1 MKKTL
6 SILTAV
12 LILALSSIPV
22 FAVPSP
28 TASKEYKIIVHKN
41 KGGSGTYT
49 TKISKDGKHATITA
63 HPKKGYKFDHWT
75 IKGKYK
81 ITSGSLND
89 KTFKILLQSDVEV
102 TPHFVK
108 IGKKS
113 STPKK
118 PSSGKKTYSGTATP
132 DSVPSRNYSSTSP
145 KTGDNTMHFAIAVSA
160 VALIALSALGIK
172 LAVSKK

>member
-12 LILALSSIPV
+12 LIIVISSMPV
-22 FAVPSP
+22 FAAPSP
-28 TASKEYKIIVHKN
+28 TASKEYKIIVHNN

-49 TKISKDGKHATITA
+49 TKVDKDGKHATITA
-63 HPKKGYKFDHWT
+63 HPKNGYKFDHWT

-81 ITSGSLND
+81 ITSGSLKS
-89 KTFKILLQSDVEV
+89 KTFRILLGGDVEA

-113 STPKK
+113 KTTSSTG
-118 PSSGKKTYSGTATP
+118 STIT
-132 DSVPSRNYSSTSP
+132 VSRNYSSTSP
-145 KTGDNTMHFAIAVSA
+145 KTGDNTMYFAIIISA
-160 VALIALSALGIK
+160 VAISAFAALGLK